1 MRVLGHLVM
10 AHVLLLEELGAHVGA
25 QCSGH
30 RRVAEEGIILSDIII
45 IGVLRHVCGV
55 GSYDFR
61 KSER

>member
-1 MRVLGHLVM
+1 M
-10 AHVLLLEELGAHVGA
+10 AHGLLLEELGAHVGA

-45 IGVLRHVCGV
+45 IEVSRHVCGA